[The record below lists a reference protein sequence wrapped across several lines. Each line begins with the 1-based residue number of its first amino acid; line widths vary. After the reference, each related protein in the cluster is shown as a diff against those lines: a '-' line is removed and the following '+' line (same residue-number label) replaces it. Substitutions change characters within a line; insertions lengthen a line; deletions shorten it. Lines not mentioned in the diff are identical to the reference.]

1 MLIPAYR
8 RHACV
13 LFIQFLKNNEMK
25 KIFIRGENILNVPNL
40 ISLYRLLVFPVI
52 LFMALTNRENWFVVL
67 LCISLVSDVLDGSI
81 ARYFKLQT
89 NFGAALDNLADICT
103 YAMAILGLYIFKW
116 TEIESHAW
124 FLYLFL
130 GVFVLSYFVSFV
142 RFGKIPGLHLYS
154 AVSAGYVQGIF
165 FFVLF
170 VFGFYAWMFYLAIGW
185 GLIAYIEK
193 ILVLLR
199 LDDIKIGVKGLYWL
213 IKSE

>member
-1 MLIPAYR
+1 M
-8 RHACV
+8 
-13 LFIQFLKNNEMK
+13 KN
-25 KIFIRGENILNVPNL
+25 IFVKGENVLNAPNL

-52 LFMALTNRENWFVVL
+52 LFMALTGRESWFVVL
-67 LCISLVSDVLDGSI
+67 LCISLVSDVLDGNI

-103 YAMAILGLYIFKW
+103 YAMAILGLFLFKW
-116 TEIESHAW
+116 ADIEPHAW

-130 GVFVLSYFVSFV
+130 GVFILSYFVSFF

-170 VFGFYAWMFYLAIGW
+170 VFGFYAWMFYIAVGW
-185 GLIAYIEK
+185 GLLAYIEK

-199 LDDIKIGVKGLYWL
+199 LDDIKIGVKGLYWV
-213 IKSE
+213 IKDKH